1 MPLSHLLLPSA
12 ELQELYQ
19 CRLAIVRPDLM
30 MAWRADEPPDDVPG
44 LLNTLRGAATQN
56 EV

>member
-44 LLNTLRGAATQN
+44 LLNTLRGAATRKD
-56 EV
+56 V